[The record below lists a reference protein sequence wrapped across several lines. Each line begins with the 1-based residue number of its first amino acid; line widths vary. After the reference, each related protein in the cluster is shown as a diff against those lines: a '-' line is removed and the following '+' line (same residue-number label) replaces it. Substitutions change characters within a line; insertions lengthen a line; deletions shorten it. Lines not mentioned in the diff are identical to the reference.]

1 MKFTDIEKIKD
12 MDAVIVA
19 VAHNCFKAL
28 EMKDIEK
35 LFGNGEKVLVD
46 VKGIFDREKYE
57 AAGYTYWRL

>member
-1 MKFTDIEKIKD
+1 